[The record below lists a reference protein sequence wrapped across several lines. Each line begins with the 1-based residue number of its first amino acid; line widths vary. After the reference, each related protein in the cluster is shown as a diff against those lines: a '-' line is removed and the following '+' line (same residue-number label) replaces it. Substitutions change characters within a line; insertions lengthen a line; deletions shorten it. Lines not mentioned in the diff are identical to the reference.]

1 MKKYIKRT
9 LIFLFV
15 IILLVQVPFIYR
27 RYRTGERA
35 AKIQQI
41 QSQRITNTDPSF
53 TEYKGVIHVHT
64 SLGGHS
70 TGGFDE
76 LIAAANSN
84 SLDFVFMTEHS
95 SADYDTASLT
105 LNGVFGKTLFIGG
118 NELDTAES
126 DRFLMAP
133 GNADAGRFYKNSTN
147 STLQEIHAAGRL
159 ALVTYPEKFKSWGSD
174 IDGIEVFSLNTAAK
188 QINPLLAPL
197 DLLWS
202 GSAYPDL
209 TFVQMLKRPDANLRQ
224 FDEIAK
230 QRRVTLFT
238 GIDAH
243 SNIGFHLFSDDT
255 GHKWINFKI
264 DPYERVFRI
273 ARIHVQLEK
282 NVPLTQESLI
292 DAIRKGHF
300 FTGLDTLGDSTGFRF
315 AAVGRVPTAI
325 EGDEVTASADLKL
338 VATSPVPARFVVFKD
353 GEKFGENSGMEYI
366 FDAAGAG
373 EYRVE
378 VYQDDLGSPF
388 DQLPWIMSNPI
399 YVR

>member
-1 MKKYIKRT
+1 MKKYIKRV

-15 IILLVQVPFIYR
+15 VLLLVQIPFIYR

-41 QSQRITNTDPSF
+41 QSQRVVNPDPLF
-53 TEYKGVIHVHT
+53 NEYKGVIHVHT

-76 LIAAANSN
+76 LIAAANVN
-84 SLDFVFMTEHS
+84 GLDFVLMTEHS

-126 DRFLMAP
+126 DRFLMLP
-133 GNADAGRFYKNSTN
+133 GNAEAGGFYKDSTN
-147 STLQEIHAAGRL
+147 TTLQKIHSAGRL
-159 ALVTYPEKFKSWGSD
+159 ALVTYPEKLKSWGSD
-174 IDGIEVFSLNTAAK
+174 FDGIEVFSLNTAAK

-202 GSAYPDL
+202 GTGYPDL

-230 QRRVTLFT
+230 TRRISLFT

-243 SNIGFHLFSDDT
+243 SNIGFHIFSDDA

-273 ARIHVQLEK
+273 ARIHAQLEK
-282 NVPLTQESLI
+282 SVPLTRESLI

-300 FTGLDTLGDSTGFRF
+300 FTGLDTLGDSTGFQF
-315 AAVGRVPTAI
+315 TAVGGTAI
-325 EGDEVTASADLKL
+325 EGDEVKSSVGLKL
-338 VATSPVPARFVVFKD
+338 RAASPVPGRFVVFKD
-353 GEKFGENSGMEYI
+353 GEKFGENSGLEYI
-366 FDAAGAG
+366 FDAAGPG

-378 VYQDDLGSPF
+378 VYQDDLGSPL
-388 DQLPWIMSNPI
+388 DRLPWIMSNPI

>member
-1 MKKYIKRT
+1 MKYLKR
-9 LIFLFV
+9 
-15 IILLVQVPFIYR
+15 ILLVLFVALLLIQIPFIYR

-35 AKIQQI
+35 ARIQQI
-41 QSQRITNTDPSF
+41 QSQRVATVDPLF
-53 TEYKGVIHVHT
+53 NEYKGVIHVHT

-84 SLDFVFMTEHS
+84 GLDFVLMTEHS

-126 DRFLMAP
+126 DRFLMLP
-133 GNADAGRFYKNSTN
+133 GHADAGGYYKGST
-147 STLQEIHAAGRL
+147 STALQEIHSANRL
-159 ALVTYPEKFKSWGSD
+159 ALITYPEKFKSWNSD
-174 IDGIEVFSLNTAAK
+174 FDGIEVFSLNTAAK

-230 QRRVTLFT
+230 QRRITLFT

-243 SNIGFHLFSDDT
+243 SNIGFHIFSDDA

-273 ARIHVQLEK
+273 ARIHVQLAK
-282 NVPLTQESLI
+282 NISLTRESLI

-315 AAVGRVPTAI
+315 TALSGDAGAI
-325 EGDEVTASADLKL
+325 EGDEVKTAAGLRLRAS
-338 VATSPVPARFVVFKD
+338 SPVPGRFVGFKD
-353 GEKFGENSGMEYI
+353 GEKLGENSGLEYI
-366 FDAAGAG
+366 FDAAGPG

-378 VYQDDLGSPF
+378 VYQDDLGPPF